1 MVPGSRFQILDT
13 RPQTLDPALMATPT
27 FYIPPQDIAGSEATL
42 TGDELRH
49 ARLTLRLG
57 TGDAVRIVDGEGV
70 SWNALIQSMNKEKIT
85 LTLSDKEVEPIP
97 SFKLT
102 IAMGIVQGDRFDW
115 AIQKGTELGASA
127 FLPLITERTEVK
139 LKGGWKRLPRLQR
152 VIVSAS
158 KQCGRSRFPTMS
170 EPVSL
175 KELETD
181 PYDLSVA
188 FWEEKTVRHLK
199 EVTEEIEPPESA
211 LMVIGP
217 VGGLTVDEVELL
229 KDKGFKVAGMGS
241 RVLRTETAVT
251 VGAALMQY
259 LWGDM

>member
-1 MVPGSRFQILDT
+1 MSS
-13 RPQTLDPALMATPT
+13 PT
-27 FYIPPQDIAGSEATL
+27 FYIPPEQIAGSQATL

-57 TGDAVRIVDGEGV
+57 SGDSVKIVDGKGA
-70 SWNALIQSMNKEKIT
+70 SWNALIKSMDKEKST
-85 LTLSDKEVEPIP
+85 LILSDKEVEFIP

-102 IAMGIVQGDRFDW
+102 IAMGIVPGDRFDW

-127 FLPLITERTEVK
+127 FLPLITERTEVNI
-139 LKGGWKRLPRLQR
+139 KGGWKRLPRLHR
-152 VIVSAS
+152 IVVSAC
-158 KQCGRSRFPTMS
+158 KQCGRSRFPTIS

-175 KELETD
+175 KELKTD
-181 PYDLSVA
+181 PYDLSVV
-188 FWEEKTVRHLK
+188 FWEEKTARHLK
-199 EVTEEIEPPESA
+199 EVTEGIEPPGSV

-251 VGAALMQY
+251 AGAALMQY
-259 LWGDM
+259 LWGDMS

>member
-1 MVPGSRFQILDT
+1 MSLH
-13 RPQTLDPALMATPT
+13 T
-27 FYIPPQDIAGSEATL
+27 FYIPPADIKGDTGTL

-57 TGDAVRIVDGEGV
+57 TGDAMKIVDGEGV
-70 SWNALIQSMNKEKIT
+70 SWNALVQSMEKEKGT
-85 LTLSDKEVEPIP
+85 LTLSDRKVEPIP
-97 SFKLT
+97 SFRLT
-102 IAMGIVQGDRFDW
+102 IAMGIVPGDRFDW

-127 FLPLITERTEVK
+127 FWPLITERTEVK
-139 LKGGWKRLPRLQR
+139 IKGGWKRLPRLQR
-152 VIVSAS
+152 VVVSAC
-158 KQCGRSRFPTMS
+158 KQCERSRFPVIS
-170 EPVSL
+170 EPLPL
-175 KELETD
+175 KELDTD
-181 PYDLSVA
+181 LHDLSVV

-199 EVTEEIEPPESA
+199 EVTEGIDPPGSA

-229 KDKGFKVAGMGS
+229 KDKGFTVAGMGS

-251 VGAALMQY
+251 AGAALLQY